1 MSFQKLILCGEIVN
15 DPELRYTQS
24 GIPCCAFKL
33 KTVDIWAGSDG
44 QARTE
49 EEVHKVIVWRQ
60 DGERAAKELK
70 KGGMVL
76 VEGKNK
82 TRMWMAENGVEIPI
96 TEVVAVPNG
105 VKPLAGGLVQQP
117 SARSTKARE
126 NSTKNPAP
134 QPASLPAP
142 KAAPQPAPAQPVKA
156 PKDSPIKPMTA
167 AEKVEKAEREDK
179 PEKVSVDLLSP
190 EVVEDLPF

>member
-24 GIPCCAFKL
+24 GVPCCAFRL
-33 KTVDIWAGSDG
+33 KTVDLWAGSDG

-60 DGERAAKELK
+60 DGERASKELK
-70 KGGMVL
+70 KGTVVL

-82 TRMWMAENGVEIPI
+82 TRTWMSENGVEMPI

-105 VKPLAGGLVQQP
+105 VKLLAGGLTQQP
-117 SARSTKARE
+117 SARPTKARE
-126 NSTKNPAP
+126 DTPKNSAP
-134 QPASLPAP
+134 QPAAPAP
-142 KAAPQPAPAQPVKA
+142 KAAPQPMPAQTVKP
-156 PKDSPIKPMTA
+156 PKDSPIKPLTA
-167 AEKVEKAEREDK
+167 AEKAEKEDK

>member
-44 QARTE
+44 QPRTE

-60 DGERAAKELK
+60 DGERASKELK
-70 KGGMVL
+70 KGVTVL

-82 TRMWMAENGVEIPI
+82 TRMWMAENGVEMPI

-105 VKPLAGGLVQQP
+105 VKLLAGGLVQQP

-126 NSTKNPAP
+126 NTQKAPAP
-134 QPASLPAP
+134 QPASAPQP

-156 PKDSPIKPMTA
+156 PKDSPIKPLTA
-167 AEKVEKAEREDK
+167 AEKEERDDK
-179 PEKVSVDLLSP
+179 PEKVPVDLLAP